1 MRLDFESCVDLQSL
15 VVTVIGAYTGMRV
28 KDMHGILARNV
39 TQVEHTP
46 DAPCHFK
53 INMTAT
59 KNDMEG
65 TSGAN
70 GLIHCVPCICLSILQ
85 DPESLVFA
93 RRLCGDCEIDCA
105 VPCPYTVVLE
115 YMSRIPDPSGNDRDH
130 KVSEV

>member
-1 MRLDFESCVDLQSL
+1 MQ
-15 VVTVIGAYTGMRV
+15 V
-28 KDMHGILARNV
+28 KDLHGILDRNI

-46 DAPCHFK
+46 DAPRHFK
-53 INMTAT
+53 ILMTAT
-59 KNDMEG
+59 KNNIEG

-70 GLIHCVPCICLSILQ
+70 GLTHYVPFICLSILQ